1 VVLSNTRRACHRR
14 SGDLGAL
21 SVFAGISI
29 AVLIGFVGL
38 AVDLGRAFV
47 IHGEVQAAS
56 DSCALAAAAEL
67 NGAPDSAL
75 RARSVG
81 RYLANRN
88 TYEFQQSPVVIPLD
102 GVTFSATLNDTSS
115 YRTADQV
122 SGASMRYVRCTASA
136 TGVIPSLLGAIGI
149 DALNLTATAT
159 ASTLPSQTTCTLPMA
174 LLGSTRSTTFG
185 LTIGELM
192 EMPKGF
198 VWADLRA
205 VSDNRDL
212 AEFRQRLAQS
222 GDCDAPTQVGRCVSI
237 RETSDPKTLIEE
249 WNSRFGVYK
258 DVGVLTPQTAVPDL
272 TGHAFSAGGS
282 LNAYTSFHAANR
294 TPFTGFIQ
302 TFSVPPDVNAQF
314 GAPFRRLGIMAI
326 VDKDGR
332 QCQSGRVPLIGWA
345 CVLMASP
352 IRPNAAPPPQVE
364 FIGSA
369 DSPTS
374 PCRAAG
380 VPGGPG
386 AVGPLVP
393 GLVQ

>member
-1 VVLSNTRRACHRR
+1 MANMRRASHRLSR
-14 SGDLGAL
+14 DFGAL
-21 SVFAGISI
+21 SVFAAISI

-47 IHGEVQAAS
+47 IHGEIQAAS

-75 RARSVG
+75 RARSAG
-81 RYLANRN
+81 RYFASGN
-88 TYEFQQSPVVIPLD
+88 THEFQQSPVAIPPD
-102 GVTFSATLNDTSS
+102 GVTFSATLNDTSA
-115 YRTADQV
+115 YRPADQV
-122 SGASMRYVRCTASA
+122 SGANMRYVKCTASSS
-136 TGVIPSLLGAIGI
+136 GVTTSLLEVIGI
-149 DALNLTATAT
+149 EALNLTATAI
-159 ASTLPSQTTCTLPMA
+159 ASTVPSQTTCTLPMA
-174 LLGSTRSTTFG
+174 LLGSSRSTNFG
-185 LTIGELM
+185 LTNGDLM

-205 VSDNRDL
+205 ESDNRDL

-222 GDCDAPTQVGRCVSI
+222 GDCDAPTQPGRCVSI
-237 RETSDPKTLIEE
+237 RETSDPKILIEE

-258 DVGVLTPQTAVPDL
+258 TEGELTPQTAVPDL
-272 TGHAFSAGGS
+272 TGHAFTAGGS
-282 LNAYTSFHAANR
+282 LNAYTTFHGPNR

-302 TFSVPPDVNAQF
+302 TFSVPPSVNARF
-314 GAPFRRLGIMAI
+314 GAPFRRLAIMGI
-326 VDKDGR
+326 VDEDSR

-345 CVLMASP
+345 CVLMTSP
-352 IRPNAAPPPQVE
+352 IRPNEAPKVE
-364 FIGSA
+364 FIGPA
-369 DSPTS
+369 NSPTS

-393 GLVQ
+393 GLIQ